1 MECCRSGCS
10 SFETLRSQQGP
21 DPKVKPHMQKTRA
34 RVCLSLSCHHGG
46 NILQI
51 WCALH
56 KVAEEERWVL
66 SHAHVN
72 RDDGHILKLQHV
84 CYCFKLNEKVHVC
97 VWGVK
102 ALQASDYPI
111 WISHKQF
118 CSVCCRTGLILHRC
132 CLLLPRAWR
141 MSVFLSVV
149 ELESCCN
156 ILISTHVR
164 SVTLLS
170 MKTLQLQLSFLNGL
184 LS

>member
-21 DPKVKPHMQKTRA
+21 DPKVKPHMRKTRA

-72 RDDGHILKLQHV
+72 KDDGHILKLHMCVTALNLMRKCMYV
-84 CYCFKLNEKVHVC
+84 CGGWKPYRPVIILYEL
-97 VWGVK
+97 
-102 ALQASDYPI
+102 A
-111 WISHKQF
+111 ISN
-118 CSVCCRTGLILHRC
+118 SVCCRTGLILHRC

-156 ILISTHVR
+156 ILIWTHVR